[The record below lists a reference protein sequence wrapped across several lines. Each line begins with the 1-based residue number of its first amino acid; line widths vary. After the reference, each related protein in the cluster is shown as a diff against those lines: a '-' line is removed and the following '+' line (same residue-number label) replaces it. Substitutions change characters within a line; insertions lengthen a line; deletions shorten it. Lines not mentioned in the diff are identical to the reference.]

1 MARGKGKA
9 TLELEQAILA
19 IVEERAPIN
28 VRGIAYQLFTQE
40 LIPSMAT
47 KETARVS
54 RITTEMRESGE
65 LDWRQIVDG
74 SREVSRVSQWD
85 SPTDLIR
92 SAMDQYR
99 KDRWLEQDV
108 VIEVWSEKATVAGI
122 LAPVL
127 DEWGVTFRV
136 MKGWGS
142 FTAVKSAAEDTVE
155 AYFAGKQFKIVYV
168 GDWDP
173 SGLYMSEV
181 DLPSRLNRYGAT
193 GQFERIA
200 ILEEDH
206 HLPKFSALTKTK
218 DKRFQW
224 FSDRYGYDCWE
235 LDALDPN
242 ELRRR
247 VDEQIRTSINL
258 PLWERSAVA
267 EQAEKESMEEFFL
280 QMRKVLGEVA

>member
-1 MARGKGKA
+1 MRGKGTA
-9 TLELEQAILA
+9 TLILERAIHE
-19 IVEERAPIN
+19 IVAERAPIN
-28 VRGIAYQLFTQE
+28 VRGIAYGLFTQG
-40 LIPSMAT
+40 LISSMAT
-47 KETARVS
+47 ANTAKVS
-54 RITTEMRESGE
+54 RITTAMRESGD
-65 LDWRQIVDG
+65 LDWTQIVDG

-85 SPTDLIR
+85 GPTELIR
-92 SAMDQYR
+92 QAMSQYR

-108 VIEVWSEKATVAGI
+108 AVEVWSEKATVAGV

-142 FTAVKSAAEDTVE
+142 FTAVKAAAEATRK

-173 SGLYMSEV
+173 SGMYMSEE
-181 DLPSRLNRYGAT
+181 DLPNRLNRYGAT
-193 GQFERIA
+193 GHFERIA
-200 ILEEDH
+200 ILEQDH
-206 HLPKFSALTKTK
+206 HLPKFSALSKK
-218 DKRFQW
+218 SDKRYQW
-224 FSDRYGYDCWE
+224 FADRYGNDCWE

-242 ELRRR
+242 ELRSR

-267 EQAEKESMEEFFL
+267 EAAERESMEEFFS
-280 QMRKVLGEVA
+280 QMKKVLGEVA